1 MLRTRTIR
9 ISTRSSPMA
18 VHQAEQVAAG
28 LERLGAR
35 TELIKLTTAGDRWM
49 GDLAALGGKGAFVKE
64 IDGALLD
71 DKADVAVHCLKDIP
85 GDVPIPPGSTFAA
98 YLAREDV
105 HDAVISRTGAALSD
119 LPAGAR
125 VGTSSVRRTAQLR
138 IQHPHLDIQPLR
150 GNVNTR
156 LARLGEGHFEAIIA
170 AVSGLRRVGQQH
182 RITETLS
189 VEHMCPPVG
198 AGIIV
203 LQCRADDDEVRQL
216 AVQLDHPGTRRQAMA
231 ERAMLH
237 ALQGHCNSPIAGLAT
252 DAAGGRI
259 MLRGSV
265 FSADGSRRLDAA
277 DWGLEDDPEAL
288 GFCIG
293 SSLLRQG
300 ARRLIDDIPH
310 NDSPTYDQ
318 QENTVG
324 Y

>member
-1 MLRTRTIR
+1 M
-9 ISTRSSPMA
+9 STEPRR
-18 VHQAEQVAAG
+18 Q
-28 LERLGAR
+28 
-35 TELIKLTTAGDRWM
+35 T
-49 GDLAALGGKGAFVKE
+49 
-64 IDGALLD
+64 
-71 DKADVAVHCLKDIP
+71 
-85 GDVPIPPGSTFAA
+85 
-98 YLAREDV
+98 REDV
-105 HDAVISRTGAALSD
+105 HDAVISRTGAVLSD
-119 LPAGAR
+119 LPAGAS

-170 AVSGLRRVGQQH
+170 AVSGLRRVGQEH
-182 RITETLS
+182 RITETLT

-216 AVQLDHPGTRRQAMA
+216 AAQLDHPGTRRQATA

-237 ALQGHCNSPIAGLAT
+237 ALQGYCNSPIAGLAT

-265 FSADGSRRLDAA
+265 FAADGSRRLDAQ

-288 GFCIG
+288 GFFIG

-318 QENTVG
+318 QENTDG